1 MKLLFLERNSLYTVH
16 TVVILQLSY
25 LFLKI
30 VAYLTYA
37 LGECSL
43 MVSGEKQYGGNE
55 FLREKSGRYCK
66 SKCPELNVKGAAEG
80 VLSYA

>member
-1 MKLLFLERNSLYTVH
+1 MLWLWGKVH
-16 TVVILQLSY
+16 FV
-25 LFLKI
+25 
-30 VAYLTYA
+30 
-37 LGECSL
+37 
-43 MVSGEKQYGGNE
+43 MVNREKQYGGNE